1 MSPPVVIGEGSFGCV
16 HRPALKCKDRDK
28 VDDNKIV
35 SKALSKLDASNE
47 LREFELISSADKK
60 NNYHLGKPDSCY
72 PDNTNSNKFALS
84 QCKGKSFQK
93 PQQLENYRLLLLKYG
108 GKDLEQYRKIIQEMT
123 INNAN
128 RIKVEEC
135 WMDMYNI
142 ICGIKVFHDKGVIH
156 HDLKAQN
163 IVYNPD
169 NGKANFID
177 FGLMTTVRAILIQSQ
192 ESNYDLAIKH
202 WSFPMEL
209 EMLNKNKYMEIIDN
223 TDSYFKGILK
233 EFQTQHR
240 YIFQCIFSGDKSPQ
254 VKAYF
259 KDFLSMLKTLKKT
272 DYNKVLLKSTKTID
286 SYGVGNGLLPLLY
299 VSRKFLPEE
308 TFYSLKTLLL
318 NMVHPNPFQRKTPDE
333 IVNEYENILK
343 SSGFL
348 EKYNLKFSNYKLVE
362 NTSGNT
368 PLLNKIDKIS
378 ETNLHMS
385 QPEIDTFIK
394 SIVIKCPD
402 EQELNPKTKRCNKKC
417 KDGYSRNENFVCI
430 KPTKERNSAK
440 KSNSIKRCPA
450 GKVLNPHTNRC
461 NKTCKVGYHHND
473 KFVCVK
479 TAPKSKNAKKS
490 KSVKRCPAGK
500 VLNPHTNRC
509 NKTCKVGYHHN
520 EKFVCVKK

>member
-1 MSPPVVIGEGSFGCV
+1 MSQSNVIGEGTYGCV
-16 HRPALKCKDRDK
+16 HQPALKCKDRDQVNDK
-28 VDDNKIV
+28 SIV

-84 QCKGKSFQK
+84 QCNGKSFQK

-123 INNAN
+123 VNNAN

-169 NGKANFID
+169 NSKANFID
-177 FGLMTTVRAILIQSQ
+177 FGLMTTNSAIKRLSK
-192 ESNYDLAIKH
+192 ESNYDLSIKH

-209 EMLNKNKYMEIIDN
+209 ELLNKDKYTETVKN
-223 TDSYFKGILK
+223 TDSYFKEILK
-233 EFQTQHR
+233 EFQTHHR
-240 YIFQCIFSGDKSPQ
+240 YLFQCIFSGDKTPQ
-254 VKAYF
+254 VKAHF
-259 KDFLSMLKTLKKT
+259 KEFLSMLKTLKPYH
-272 DYNKVLLKSTKTID
+272 YNNFLLKSTNTID
-286 SYGVGNGLLPLLY
+286 SYGVGVGLLPLLY
-299 VSRKFLPEE
+299 VSKKFLHDD
-308 TFYSLKTLLL
+308 TYYSLKLLLL

-348 EKYNLKFSNYKLVE
+348 EKYNLKFSNYKLIE
-362 NTSGNT
+362 NTVDNARI
-368 PLLNKIDKIS
+368 LNQVDKINA
-378 ETNLHMS
+378 TNLHMS
-385 QPEIDTFIK
+385 QKEIDTFIK

-402 EQELNPKTKRCNKKC
+402 KQELNPKTKRCNKIC
-417 KDGYSRNENFVCI
+417 KDGYSRNENFICV
-430 KPTKERNSAK
+430 KSAK
-440 KSNSIKRCPA
+440 K
-450 GKVLNPHTNRC
+450 
-461 NKTCKVGYHHND
+461 
-473 KFVCVK
+473 
-479 TAPKSKNAKKS
+479 KSAKKN

-509 NKTCKVGYHHN
+509 NNKCKDGYHHN
-520 EKFVCVKK
+520 EKFVCVKSAKKNKSVKRCPHGKELNPDTNRCNKTCKAGYHRNNKFICVKN